1 MRQKDYF
8 EAYIDGYDKVVVY
21 MSKQSYEGKSSRFF
35 LKDSKDQIIELK
47 IRSIEDTQ
55 NNYRKYV
62 LEIEDELTIGEE
74 YYVYHEHA
82 RKTIAE
88 YSYIV
93 KSDRFDEEFYYDGN
107 DLGTMYSRRHTS
119 FALWAP
125 TAFRIVLELKRNNG
139 ICEAFELKR
148 GEKGVWRTV
157 VPGDLEGVA
166 YTYHVRVNG
175 KWRETI
181 DPYAICGGANSM
193 VSAICDQ
200 ESLRFQTYPLPKMK
214 SACDAI
220 IYETSVRDFTIQSG
234 IGVHYP
240 GTFRGFVE
248 ENPVT
253 EAMQTGFS
261 YLRSLG
267 VTHVQLM
274 PVFDFGSVDE
284 VYPQL
289 FYNWGYDPV
298 HYRCL
303 EGIYSTNVLSYSARM
318 REFGSLIEQCHKH
331 GLRVNL
337 DVVFNHVYDK
347 ENFAF
352 ENIIPNYFF
361 LMNEQGDFSN
371 GSWCGNDI
379 DTTRKM
385 SKRYFIDTCVWMT
398 RFYHIDG
405 LRLDLMGIL
414 SSDLV
419 NEIYLRCRSINPD
432 FMVYGE
438 GWDMPSFLPQELR
451 ASIPNTGKMPFVA
464 HFSDRFR
471 DVIKGSTSAYDIANK
486 GFCTGGE
493 HLLDVVKNCLCA
505 SCVDFGAGQLFANPR
520 NVVNYVE
527 CHDNHTAWDKMR
539 ECCRGEE
546 RWIRKR
552 RQEMMNAMV
561 LLAQGIPFLHSGQ
574 EFARTKHGIGNS
586 YDQSDAINQIDY
598 GRRNDYQDMVE
609 HTKSLIQIRKEHP
622 CFRYSITE
630 DLYQNVAFEEINGQA
645 LIYKAKDAKE
655 EMWCF
660 FNPSGNTMYYHLPKP
675 ADIVYYNGSSALK
688 EQYDLE
694 IQPYSTI
701 ICQFIESEE

>member
-21 MSKQSYEGKSSRFF
+21 MSKQSYEGKSARFY
-35 LKDSKDQIIELK
+35 LKDSKEQIIELK
-47 IRSIEDTQ
+47 ICSIEDTQ
-55 NNYRKYV
+55 NNYRKYI
-62 LEIEDELTIGEE
+62 LEIEEELTIGEE

-93 KSDRFDEEFYYDGN
+93 KTDRFDEEFFYDGN

-125 TAFRIVLELKRNNG
+125 TAYRIVLELKRNNG
-139 ICEAFELKR
+139 LCEAFEMKR
-148 GEKGVWRTV
+148 GEKGVWRTT
-157 VPGDLEGVA
+157 VPGDLNGVA

-175 KWRETI
+175 RWRETI
-181 DPYAICGGANSM
+181 DPYAICGGANSS
-193 VSAICDQ
+193 VIAICDR
-200 ESLRFQTYPLPKMK
+200 ESLRFRTYPLPPMS
-214 SACDAI
+214 SACDAV

-234 IGVHYP
+234 IGVHHP

-253 EAMQTGFS
+253 QAMQTGFS

-267 VTHVQLM
+267 ITHVQLM

-284 VYPQL
+284 VYPQM

-298 HYRCL
+298 HHRCL
-303 EGIYSTNVLSYSARM
+303 EGIYSTDILSYSARM
-318 REFGSLIEQCHKH
+318 REFGHLVEECHKN
-331 GLRVNL
+331 GIRVNL
-337 DVVFNHVYDK
+337 DVVFNHAYDK

-352 ENIIPNYFF
+352 ENIVPNYFF

-379 DTTRKM
+379 DTTRRM
-385 SKRYFIDTCVWMT
+385 SRRYFIDTCVWMT

-414 SSDLV
+414 SIDLV

-438 GWDMPSFLPQELR
+438 GWDMPSFLPQEQR
-451 ASIPNTGKMPFVA
+451 ASIRNTGKLPFVA

-471 DVIKGSTSAYDIANK
+471 DVIKGSTSAYEIANK
-486 GFCTGGE
+486 GFCTGAE
-493 HLLDVVKNCLCA
+493 HLLDIVKNCLCA
-505 SCVDFGAGQLFANPR
+505 SCVDFGAGQMFANPR
-520 NVVNYVE
+520 NVINYVE
-527 CHDNHTAWDKMR
+527 CHDNHTSWDKMR

-552 RQEMMNAMV
+552 RQEMMIAMV

-598 GRRNDYQDMVE
+598 LRRNGYQDMVE
-609 HTKSLIQIRKEHP
+609 HTKLLIRIRREHP
-622 CFRYSITE
+622 AFRYSITE
-630 DLYQNVAFEEINGQA
+630 DLYQHVSFEEIEGQA
-645 LIYKAKDAKE
+645 LIYKVKDGQE
-655 EMWCF
+655 EIWSF
-660 FNPSGNTMYYHLPKP
+660 FHPGATTLYYHLPGNV
-675 ADIVYYNGSSALK
+675 DILYYNGPSTLTD
-688 EQYDLE
+688 QQDLE
-694 IQPYSTI
+694 IQPYTTI
-701 ICQFIESEE
+701 VCRFR

>member
-1 MRQKDYF
+1 MRGKDYF

-35 LKDSKDQIIELK
+35 LKDSKDRIIDLK
-47 IRSIEDTQ
+47 ICSVEDKQ
-55 NNYRKYV
+55 SNYRKYN
-62 LEIEDELTIGEE
+62 LEIEEDLIIGEE

-93 KSDRFDEEFYYDGN
+93 KTERFDEEFYYEGN
-107 DLGTMYSRRHTS
+107 DLGAMYSRRHTC

-125 TAFRIVLELKRNNG
+125 TAFRIVLELKRGNG
-139 ICEAFELKR
+139 VCEAFEMKR
-148 GEKGVWRTV
+148 GSRGVWRV
-157 VPGDLEGVA
+157 CVPGNLKGTA

-175 KWRETI
+175 EWRETI
-181 DPYAICGGANSM
+181 DPYAFCGGANST
-193 VSAICDQ
+193 VSAICDL
-200 ESLRFQTYPLPKMK
+200 ESIRFKQYPLPAMR
-214 SACDAI
+214 SACDAV
-220 IYETSVRDFTIQSG
+220 IYEASVRDFTSQPG
-234 IGVHYP
+234 IGVEHP
-240 GTFRGFVE
+240 KTFRGFVE
-248 ENPVT
+248 ENAVT

-261 YLRSLG
+261 YLKSLG
-267 VTHVQLM
+267 ITHVQLM

-284 VYPQL
+284 TYPQM

-303 EGIYSTNVLSYSARM
+303 EGIYSTDVLSYDARM
-318 REFGSLIEQCHKH
+318 REFGQLVETCHKN
-331 GLRVNL
+331 GIRVNL

-347 ENFAF
+347 ERFAF

-361 LMNEQGDFSN
+361 LMNEEGDFSN

-379 DTTRKM
+379 DTTRRM
-385 SKRYFIDTCVWMT
+385 SRKYFVDTCVWIT

-414 SSDLV
+414 STELV

-438 GWDMPSFLPQELR
+438 GWDMPSFLPQNCR
-451 ASIPNTGKMPFVA
+451 ASIQNTGKMPFVA

-471 DVIKGSTSAYDIANK
+471 DVIKGSTSAYEISNK
-486 GFCTGGE
+486 GFCTGAE
-493 HLLDVVKNCLCA
+493 YLLDVVKNVLCA
-505 SCVDFGAGQLFANPR
+505 SCVDFGAGQMFANPC
-520 NVVNYVE
+520 NVINYVE
-527 CHDNHTAWDKMR
+527 CHDNHTLWDKMR

-574 EFARTKHGIGNS
+574 EFARTKHGAGNT
-586 YDQSDAINQIDY
+586 YNQGDAVNQINY
-598 GRRNDYQDMVE
+598 QRRNDYREMQE
-609 HTKSLIQIRKEHP
+609 HTKLLIRLRKEHP

-630 DLYQNVAFEEINGQA
+630 SLYQNVAFEEINGKA
-645 LIYKAKDAKE
+645 LIYKAKDEKE
-655 EMWCF
+655 ELWSF
-660 FNPSGNTMYYHLPKP
+660 FNPSPETLYYHLPQP
-675 ADIVYYNGSSALK
+675 SDILYYNGASTLRS
-688 EQYDLE
+688 QIDLE
-694 IQPYSTI
+694 IQPYSTV
-701 ICQFIESEE
+701 ICRLLEEE